1 MRLPSRITIALGI
14 VGFILLMWGRA
25 LTLPGPLVVTTNG
38 TRQTIMRSDHA
49 QAFAIA
55 TVGCF
60 FVGVLLIAGAV
71 YAHFGLRLRR
81 PPGSGPWGL
90 SWFGIIPFSIALV
103 LILSICLIQF
113 LHH

>member
-25 LTLPGPLVVTTNG
+25 LTSPGPLVVATNG
-38 TRQTIMRSDHA
+38 TRQTIMRSDHP
-49 QAFAIA
+49 QAFAMA

-60 FVGVLLIAGAV
+60 LVGVLLIAGAV
-71 YAHFGLRLRR
+71 YAHFGLRLTRS
-81 PPGSGPWGL
+81 PSNGPWGF
-90 SWFGIIPFSIALV
+90 SWFGIIPFAIALV
-103 LILSICLIQF
+103 LILIVCLIQF